1 MYTEDTSVA
10 APALPV
16 SAPPA
21 FGFPV
26 ATLPAARGVLAVV
39 ARPGDESG
47 YLGAVLD
54 AFRLAGAAV
63 NVLAL
68 TSGGSSPDDDASCLL
83 DLVRSLEFDLAA
95 SVLGVERRFVLDH
108 GDEALLRLGV
118 DELAGHV
125 RRVVRECDADLLVT
139 VDGRGTESAV
149 PHAVTRAGR
158 ECDVPVL
165 GWTLPCDVARSVR
178 RASGLAVTGNRSI
191 DVEIRVRR
199 STQRRAMRVHRS
211 LVREDRVQLARLA
224 IQGDREWLRWL
235 AT

>member
-1 MYTEDTSVA
+1 MYTEDTYVA
-10 APALPV
+10 MPTLPAL
-16 SAPPA
+16 
-21 FGFPV
+21 

-54 AFRLAGAAV
+54 AFRVGGAAV

-68 TSGGSSPDDDASCLL
+68 TGGGSSLDGDASHLL

-95 SVLGVERRFVLDH
+95 SALGAERRFVLDL
-108 GDEALLRLGV
+108 GDTALLRLGV

-125 RRVVRECDADLLVT
+125 RRVVRECGADLLVT
-139 VDGRGTESAV
+139 VDARGTECAV
-149 PHAVTRAGR
+149 PLAVARAGR
-158 ECDVPVL
+158 ECGVPVL
-165 GWTLPCDVARSVR
+165 GWTLPSDVARSVR

-199 STQRRAMRVHRS
+199 STQRRAMRAHRS
-211 LVREDRVQLARLA
+211 QQRGDRVQLARLA

-235 AT
+235 VP